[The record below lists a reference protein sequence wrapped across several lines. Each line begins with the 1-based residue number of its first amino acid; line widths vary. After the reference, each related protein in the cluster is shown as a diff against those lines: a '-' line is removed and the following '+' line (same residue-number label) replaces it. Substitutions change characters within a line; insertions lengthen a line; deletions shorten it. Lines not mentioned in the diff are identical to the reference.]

1 MRRLETHEIATLF
14 PSMSD
19 VDLEHLRESIA
30 KQGQLEPI
38 LTFEGKVLDGRH
50 RYDACLALGLEPKV
64 REFTGTAQEAFAHSV
79 ALNLSRRHLTTVQRA
94 AAGAGMKEFQARL
107 LAQAQAAA
115 PADETPETP
124 ETPAAPA
131 AAEPAPEVTIDV
143 SIDETKA
150 DASPAPS
157 KSGPSARTINAR
169 ARELA
174 SARVGVSGRAIDTAA
189 KIKQDAPDVFE
200 RMLAG
205 TAGTLPEA
213 KRTTALPREVREKV
227 HALVDEGKNLKAAL
241 KEVAP
246 APEREEGAVFVGK
259 VVLEAEQARAFEAL
273 LESRGLKRAEAARE
287 ALVDWIA
294 RHQGQQAEQPELA
307 LSR

>member
-50 RYDACLALGLEPKV
+50 RYDACLALGLEPRL

-107 LAQAQAAA
+107 LAQAQPAAA
-115 PADETPETP
+115 ADETPV
-124 ETPAAPA
+124 AAEPSA
-131 AAEPAPEVTIDV
+131 SEPAPEVEIDV
-143 SIDETKA
+143 SIDETRA
-150 DASPAPS
+150 EAAPSPA

-273 LESRGLKRAEAARE
+273 LEARGLKRAEAARE
-287 ALVDWIA
+287 ALIDWIA
-294 RHQGQQAEQPELA
+294 RHQGAAAEQPELA
-307 LSR
+307 LAR